1 MNSIS
6 DVQSK
11 LETLLF
17 TNQPEYQVY
26 DALQAGVDSDYMMY
40 SPLVNGYTSV
50 AEQRFLFQNVLIGF
64 DATKYSILDIGCGR
78 GDLYGY
84 LHELTDNNIFS
95 YAGIDHNPNL
105 VELASKRYDLTVRTV
120 AYETLS
126 NQKADWVVAIN
137 VFTQRKCETESA
149 DLIKLYD
156 DIKLLYNCATQC
168 VSFNLLSPINA
179 NLQPG
184 QFYVH
189 PGLILDMLL
198 ERYKFVTIRHNY
210 ATNIYTVTIYK
221 F

>member
-1 MNSIS
+1 MNSVS
-6 DVQSK
+6 NVQSK

-17 TNQPEYQVY
+17 TNQTEYQVY
-26 DALQAGVDSDYMMY
+26 DELRAGIDPDYMLY
-40 SPLVNGYTSV
+40 SPAVNGYTTV
-50 AEQRFLFQNVLIGF
+50 VEQRFLFQNVLIGF
-64 DATKYSILDIGCGR
+64 DASKFSILDIGCGR

-84 LHELTDNNIFS
+84 LTELTDDNIFN
-95 YAGIDHNPNL
+95 YTGIDHNPNL
-105 VELASKRYDLTVRTV
+105 AELANKRYGLSIQTG
-120 AYETLS
+120 AYETTTM
-126 NQKADWVVAIN
+126 QKSDWVVAIN

-156 DIKLLYNCATQC
+156 DIELLYNCATQC

-179 NLQPG
+179 NLQLN

-198 ERYKFVTIRHNY
+198 ERYKFVTLRHNY